1 MDEVV
6 ASGAESDEIVE
17 VGPSAFGPP
26 DDVVD
31 FVVGGQHGFQHVLVI
46 ADDNKI
52 TITDLT
58 ASSSSSTPDQHPARP
73 TSATADPEVPDHEA
87 HDPRPTKRHRCPET
101 STVTEVLMQNCHRC
115 PETSHP
121 VNSAFFNN
129 SFPQD
134 MRTMPFPQACAS
146 PFHLRSSRA
155 SSTSLPA
162 FRGLPTDRRAR
173 CQEHR
178 RALSPRTIRLRDG
191 RTPPPAAPKDRRS

>member
-1 MDEVV
+1 MRLSRSVRPPLDHQMMWWTSWS
-6 ASGAESDEIVE
+6 ADSTDSSTSWSSPTTTRS
-17 VGPSAFGPP
+17 PS
-26 DDVVD
+26 
-31 FVVGGQHGFQHVLVI
+31 L
-46 ADDNKI
+46 
-52 TITDLT
+52 TWT